1 MRFAEAW
8 RVAAGALRAARLRSA
23 LTVLGVAVGVASVMV
38 LVAVGNGTRQ
48 EVAGT
53 VSSLGSNLLLVVP
66 GRMEVGMPTTS
77 RLQLSDVDA
86 IGRIVGDRDRVAATV
101 ASGETVLAGTAKT
114 FTSVV
119 GALDNS
125 PRVLTRQL
133 SAGTYLS
140 RTDVDTARRVTVLGA
155 SVARTLFGTRN
166 PVGAQVTVA
175 GVRFRVI
182 GVFAPLGQSLGVD
195 RDDELHIPLTSAQR
209 LLGTGR
215 VDALAVRADAPEQ
228 LGDLGRRIS
237 AELSRRHPETEFSVV
252 TQDQIVGV
260 LDRVLGLLGGVLV
273 AIAGISLLV
282 SGVSVANIMLVSV
295 RERVREIGLRKALGA
310 GPADIAAQFLAEAVL
325 LTCVGGLLGV
335 GAGAL
340 GAALVD
346 RLTPVPAV
354 LTWWSM
360 LLSLGVAAAVGV
372 VFGVAPALRAARLD
386 PVPALRTE

>member
-1 MRFAEAW
+1 MRFAEAC
-8 RVAAGALRAARLRSA
+8 RVAAASLRATPLRSA
-23 LTVLGVAVGVASVMV
+23 LTMLGVTVGVASVMV

-66 GRMEVGMPTTS
+66 GKLEIGMPATS
-77 RLQLSDVDA
+77 RLQLSDVTA
-86 IGRIVGDRDRVAATV
+86 VARVVGDPDRVAASV
-101 ASGETVLAGTAKT
+101 ASGETVRAGNAKLY
-114 FTSVV
+114 TSVV

-133 SAGTYLS
+133 TAGAYLS
-140 RTDVDTARRVTVLGA
+140 PTDVDLARRVTVLGA
-155 SVARTLFGTRN
+155 TVARTLFGPAN
-166 PVGAQVTVA
+166 PVGAQVSVA

-195 RDDELHIPLTSAQR
+195 RDDELHIPLTTAHR

-215 VDALAVRADAPEQ
+215 VDMLAVRADAPAQ
-228 LGDLGRRIS
+228 LADLTHRIS
-237 AELSRRHPETEFSVV
+237 AELAARHPETEFSVV

-260 LDRVLGLLGGVLV
+260 LDRVLSLLGGVL
-273 AIAGISLLV
+273 AATAGISLLV
-282 SGVSVANIMLVSV
+282 SGVSVSNIMLVSV
-295 RERVREIGLRKALGA
+295 RERVREIGLRRALGA

-325 LTCVGGLLGV
+325 LTSVGGVVGIGV
-335 GAGAL
+335 GAL
-340 GAALVD
+340 GSVLVD
-346 RLTPVPAV
+346 RLTPVPAA
-354 LTWWSM
+354 LTWWSV
-360 LLSLGVAAAVGV
+360 LLSFAVAATVGV